1 MGDSCKEGVFIH
13 SFIHSRWEAKG
24 WSKEKGERVHFMIIN
39 YGVNLGF
46 ITFLCIIFQK
56 FRKCFKDR
64 QC

>member
-1 MGDSCKEGVFIH
+1 
-13 SFIHSRWEAKG
+13 
-24 WSKEKGERVHFMIIN
+24 MIIN